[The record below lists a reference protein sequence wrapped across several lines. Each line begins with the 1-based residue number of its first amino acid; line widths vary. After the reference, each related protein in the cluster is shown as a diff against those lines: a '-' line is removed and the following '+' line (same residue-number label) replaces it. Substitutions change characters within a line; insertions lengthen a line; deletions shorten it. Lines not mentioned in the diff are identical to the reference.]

1 MDIALLNTRVTFQKR
16 SVASDA
22 IGNQIEHW
30 TDAYTCAATISGEG
44 GQETFIA
51 GSERDRHAMNVT
63 VRWCKQVAAV
73 NPSDYRI
80 VFDGDV
86 FDIERIDHLSFKK
99 RAIKFYCT
107 KERAS

>member
-44 GQETFIA
+44 GDEVMAA
-51 GSERDRHAMNVT
+51 GAERDRHAMNVT
-63 VRWCKQVAAV
+63 VRWCKQAAAV

-99 RAIKFYCT
+99 RAIKFFCT
-107 KERAS
+107 KERVS

>member
-1 MDIALLNTRVTFQKR
+1 MDIALLNKRVTFQKR

-44 GQETFIA
+44 GQETLISGA
-51 GSERDRHAMNVT
+51 ERDQHAMNVT
-63 VRWCKQVAAV
+63 VCWCKQIAVV

-80 VFDGDV
+80 VFDGG
-86 FDIERIDHLSFKK
+86 
-99 RAIKFYCT
+99 
-107 KERAS
+107 